1 MSGSSKINRELN
13 KIYINLSNLQGEQI
27 NTLTKQE
34 NVEKIIKDENER
46 LRQNKDVIDKAID
59 NQKRI
64 IYFNDNNRKISLAYL
79 RILVTI
85 AITLGMVYLV
95 RVIFHNFGSVL
106 PDMLFNVLIIII
118 ISIGTIFFVNYYLS
132 IQYRDRYNFDEL
144 KLSPPKINDNSES
157 ENNVNGGVGTLANCV
172 GPYCC
177 TPSTANSPGTQWSDV
192 QGKCVYSPPTGMVIP
207 TPTPTSISPSSTCQP
222 CSPEPFYSKL

>member
-1 MSGSSKINRELN
+1 MSKNNILSELLN
-13 KIYINLSNLQGEQI
+13 KIYINLSNLHGEQI

-34 NVEKIIKDENER
+34 NVKKIIEDENKR
-46 LRQNKDVIDKAID
+46 LHQNKEVIDKAID

-95 RVIFHNFGSVL
+95 RVIFYNFGNSL
-106 PDMLFNVLIIII
+106 PDMLFNVLIVTI
-118 ISIGTIFFVNYYLS
+118 ISIGIIVSVNYYLS

-144 KLSPPKINDNSES
+144 KLSPPKINYDAES
-157 ENNVNGGVGTLANCV
+157 ENNLNGGGTLANCV

-177 TPSTANSPGTQWSDV
+177 TPSTADSPGTQWSDV

-207 TPTPTSISPSSTCQP
+207 TPTPTSISPTSTCQP